1 MTGNEVKPSKEAII
15 KSLKEIFSGA
25 HKGVRNYAETP
36 GEAMDV
42 FFDVVS
48 QDEISLTEDELKGDF
63 PNTGAAFSGVTWS
76 VVLNELVG
84 EGGPSQQRS
93 VVRFTLP
100 HGEVFFVEAIFE
112 WVSWDG
118 FYYEDVADSI
128 KEVHPREKVIIE
140 YV

>member
-1 MTGNEVKPSKEAII
+1 MSTGTVKPSKEAII
-15 KSLKEIFSGA
+15 KALKEIFSGA
-25 HKGVRNYAETP
+25 YKGVRNYAETP

-48 QDEISLTEDELKGDF
+48 QDELSLTEDELKKDF
-63 PNTGAAFSGVTWS
+63 PNTGEAFSGVTWN
-76 VVLNELVG
+76 VVLNDLEG
-84 EGGPSQQRS
+84 EGGPAQQRA

-100 HGEVFFVEAIFE
+100 DGEVFFLEATFE

-118 FYYEDVADSI
+118 FYYEGVADSI